1 VLLGD
6 VEITTM
12 SIGTVLVVGLA
23 LTSTNVLASSNQ
35 ADPPKMVLAAA
46 DNTLGVAVMSAVV
59 GSDGV
64 WARGTIGTSSL
75 KTAGGTYTV
84 QFPRDVSACAYVATL
99 GDTST
104 ALPPTGSALVSR
116 SGSSSSTVFVET
128 LNTAGS
134 LADAPFHL
142 VVFCDQ

>member
-1 VLLGD
+1 MLINLISV
-6 VEITTM
+6 
-12 SIGTVLVVGLA
+12 LA
-23 LTSTNVLASSNQ
+23 LAIGPNGITQQPQSHIGQPKIILAS
-35 ADPPKMVLAAA
+35 A

-59 GSDGV
+59 GGDGI

-104 ALPPTGSALVSR
+104 ALPPTG
-116 SGSSSSTVFVET
+116 
-128 LNTAGS
+128 
-134 LADAPFHL
+134 
-142 VVFCDQ
+142 

>member
-1 VLLGD
+1 MLINLISV
-6 VEITTM
+6 
-12 SIGTVLVVGLA
+12 LA
-23 LTSTNVLASSNQ
+23 LAIGPNGITQQPQSHIGQL
-35 ADPPKMVLAAA
+35 KIILAAA

-59 GSDGV
+59 GGDGA
-64 WARGTIGTSSL
+64 WARGTVGTSSL
-75 KTAGGTYTV
+75 KTAAGTYTV

-116 SGSSSSTVFVET
+116 SGSSPSTVFVET

-134 LADAPFHL
+134 LA
-142 VVFCDQ
+142 

>member
-1 VLLGD
+1 
-6 VEITTM
+6 M
-12 SIGTVLVVGLA
+12 SISLIPILGI
-23 LTSTNVLASSNQ
+23 VLASANVSNFYV
-35 ADPPKMVLAAA
+35 DTERTRVVLAAA

-59 GSDGV
+59 GGDGA

-84 QFPRDVSACAYVATL
+84 QFPRDVSACTYVATL

>member
-1 VLLGD
+1 ML
-6 VEITTM
+6 I
-12 SIGTVLVVGLA
+12 SLVSALGLA
-23 LTSTNVLASSNQ
+23 LISTSASYRDAAIQ
-35 ADPPKMVLAAA
+35 HPKIILVAA

-59 GSDGV
+59 GGDGV

-84 QFPRDVSACAYVATL
+84 QFPRDISACTYVATL

-104 ALPPTGSALVSR
+104 ALPPTGSALVSQ

-134 LADAPFHL
+134 PA
-142 VVFCDQ
+142 